1 MPQSYCNL
9 LYHMVF
15 STKHRSPLL
24 TPDIQDRVY
33 GYLAGGLK
41 GEKGI
46 PILINGTE
54 DHVHILAAL
63 HQDCSVST
71 VLRNIKANSSKWL
84 HQDVSGHDDFTW
96 QAGYGAFTVSASQKD
111 AVLRYIKNQEDHHR
125 TMTFKEEFIG
135 LLKKH
140 KIEYDERYIWD

>member
-15 STKHRSPLL
+15 STKYRERLIIPEIR
-24 TPDIQDRVY
+24 TRVFS
-33 GYLAGGLK
+33 YLGGGIK

-46 PILINGTE
+46 PILINGME
-54 DHVHILAAL
+54 DHIHILAVL

-71 VLRNIKANSSKWL
+71 VLRNIKANSSKWIHRDL
-84 HQDVSGHDDFTW
+84 SGHENFAW
-96 QAGYGAFTVSASQKD
+96 QSGYGAFTVSASQKD
-111 AVLRYIKNQEDHHR
+111 SVYRYIENQGEHHK
-125 TMTFKEEFIG
+125 TMTFQEEFIG

-140 KIEYDERYIWD
+140 GIEYDERYIWD

>member
-15 STKHRSPLL
+15 STKHREPLI
-24 TPDIQDRVY
+24 TPDIRERVY
-33 GYLAGGLK
+33 SYLGGGIK

-46 PILINGTE
+46 PILINGME

-71 VLRNIKANSSKWL
+71 VLRNIKANSSKWI
-84 HQDVSGHDDFTW
+84 HRDFSGHDNFAW
-96 QAGYGAFTVSASQKD
+96 QSGYGAFTVSASQKNS
-111 AVLRYIKNQEDHHR
+111 VSKYIENQEEHHK

-140 KIEYDERYIWD
+140 GIEYDERYIWD

>member
-15 STKHRSPLL
+15 STKHRQPLI
-24 TPDIQDRVY
+24 TPDIRERVY
-33 GYLAGGLK
+33 SYLGGGLK

-46 PILINGTE
+46 PILINGME

-71 VLRNIKANSSKWL
+71 VLRNIKANSSKWI
-84 HQDVSGHDDFTW
+84 HRDFSGHDNFAW
-96 QAGYGAFTVSASQKD
+96 QSGYGTFTVSASQKD
-111 AVLRYIKNQEDHHR
+111 SVFKYIENQEEHHK
-125 TMTFKEEFIG
+125 TMTFKEEFIR

-140 KIEYDERYIWD
+140 GIEYDERYIWD